1 MIVDDVKTWL
11 DGEGFSGDIAVKP
24 DGVADTSPYWVLT
37 VPTTAVDGSIGEP
50 DSERHPLIQ
59 VQSVGNSSA
68 QSLALHDR
76 MVDRLLSFTGPA
88 IQLVVLENEN
98 GPHRDDDRWPGAHA
112 FYTVALA
119 RIRTTDN

>member
-11 DGEGFSGDIAVKP
+11 LGEGFDGAIAVKP
-24 DGVADTSPYWVLT
+24 DDVADTSPYWVLT
-37 VPTTAVDGSIGEP
+37 VPTSQVDGSIGEP
-50 DSERHPLIQ
+50 DSERHPLMQ
-59 VQSVGNSSA
+59 VKSVGNSTEQA
-68 QSLALHDR
+68 LALHGR
-76 MVDRLLSFTGPA
+76 MVDRLLSYTGDA

-98 GPHRDDDRWPGAHA
+98 GPHRDDERYPGPHA